1 MRTAPL
7 LAVVSLAVVVTSSPA
22 QERRR
27 APKMTDAPVQTAE
40 VVYKK
45 TPQGE
50 LKLHLYR
57 PADWKAS
64 DKRPAIVF
72 FFGGGWQNGSHLQFT
87 SQAEYFASRGLVC
100 ATADYRV
107 ANQHHTTPDA
117 CIEDAKSALR
127 YVRGHAAELGVDP
140 DRLAAA
146 GGSAGGHL
154 AAAVAMVPG
163 FDAAGE
169 TPSVSC
175 KPNALIL
182 FNPALDVPGR
192 PVKDASGQDVADRF
206 WPNKFVAKDAPP
218 AIIFFG
224 TEDRLGAGGKEYLAK
239 AKKLGARAELVM
251 AAGQGHGF
259 FNRAPYA
266 QLTVREADRFL
277 TSLGYLN
284 GEPTVKVP
292 ANAPSLKRE
301 E

>member
-1 MRTAPL
+1 MRTAVI
-7 LAVVSLAVVVTSSPA
+7 LAVFILVSPLSA
-22 QERRR
+22 QDRRPP
-27 APKMTDAPVQTAE
+27 APKLTDATVQAAD

-45 TPQGE
+45 TPQAE
-50 LKLHLYR
+50 LKLHFYR
-57 PADWKAS
+57 PADWKPS

-72 FFGGGWQNGSHLQFT
+72 FFGGGWKNGSHRQFT

-107 ANQHHTTPDA
+107 ANQHKTTPDA
-117 CIEDAKSALR
+117 CVEDAKSAMR

-140 DRLAAA
+140 DRIVAA

-175 KPNALIL
+175 KPNAMIL
-182 FNPALDVPGR
+182 FNPALNAPDGYE
-192 PVKDASGQDVADRF
+192 VKGANGQNLAEKF
-206 WPNKFVAKDAPP
+206 WPNRFLAKDAPP
-218 AIIFFG
+218 CIIFFG
-224 TEDRLGAGGKEYLAK
+224 TEDRLAAGGKEYLAT
-239 AKKLGARAELVM
+239 AKKLGLRAELMM
-251 AAGQGHGF
+251 AGGEKHGF
-259 FNRAPYA
+259 FNRGPWTQVTAA
-266 QLTVREADRFL
+266 AADRFL
-277 TSLGYLN
+277 VSLGYLS
-284 GEPTVKVP
+284 GEPTVKLP